1 MKAEFLVFWGLPDSG
16 QEAFREAATPG
27 HRVVTS
33 VEEAAAALSGGAAC
47 LLEGGN
53 LTQAERAPFL
63 EAALAAGAVVRAMMF
78 QFDAAKHP
86 ARFPVRRG
94 RTVASRYAIPDWLA
108 RNDMPGLEEGF
119 DEIRYAFRDGSG
131 WSSARF
137 EAREPMFEFV
147 RNPDGTVTRRE
158 LGRAYFMIDRPGAS
172 GCCLMSRAALERLA
186 CR

>member
-1 MKAEFLVFWGLPDSG
+1 MKTEFLVFWGLSGSG
-16 QEAFREAATPG
+16 QEAFREAVTPE

-33 VEEAAAALSGGAAC
+33 VEEAIQVLSGGEAC
-47 LLEGGN
+47 LLESGN

-63 EAALAAGAVVRAMMF
+63 EAALATGAVVRAIMF

-86 ARFPVRRG
+86 ARFSARRG
-94 RTVASRYAIPDWLA
+94 RTVASRYAIPDELV

-119 DEIRYAFRDGSG
+119 DEIRYAFRDEFG

-137 EAREPMFEFV
+137 EAREPMFELV
-147 RNPDGTVTRRE
+147 RNPDGTMTRRE

-172 GCCLMSRAALERLA
+172 SCCLMSRAAFEQLVRH
-186 CR
+186 